1 MTSQD
6 TKKIYLKKKFT
17 KMKYECELLRSV
29 NIVDLRMTSKSEPVN
44 TGQYEDDL
52 KPSKHWLV

>member
-1 MTSQD
+1 
-6 TKKIYLKKKFT
+6 
-17 KMKYECELLRSV
+17 MKYQRELLRSV

-44 TGQYEDDL
+44 TGWYEDDL